1 MSAAEIIEELPK
13 LTDDE
18 LRAVARRLVEL
29 RSGQGGEV
37 QLLDALMLAGMAEMD
52 RRESEDAE
60 TKS

>member
-1 MSAAEIIEELPK
+1 MSAAEIIKELPK

-29 RSGQGGEV
+29 RSGQDDEV

-52 RRESEDAE
+52 RREGEDAQ

>member
-29 RSGQGGEV
+29 RSGQGDEV

>member
-13 LTDDE
+13 LTEDE
-18 LRAVARRLVEL
+18 LRAVARRLIEL
-29 RSGQGGEV
+29 RSGQGDEV
-37 QLLDALMLAGMAEMD
+37 ELLDALMLAGMAEMD